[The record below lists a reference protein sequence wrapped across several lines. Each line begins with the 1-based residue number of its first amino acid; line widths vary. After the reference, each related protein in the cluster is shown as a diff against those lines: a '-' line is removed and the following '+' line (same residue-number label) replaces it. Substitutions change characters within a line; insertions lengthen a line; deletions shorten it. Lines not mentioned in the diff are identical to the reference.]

1 MQAALRSSSTNLL
14 VSFRTDL
21 CYFFTTQYWRLIN
34 GQTKMTAEK
43 WLSGMDSLELP
54 TEERI
59 REVSMKSA
67 LDPVVPSPHSRENI
81 RLLRVT
87 RPIIIGFITNC
98 IVCQEYALAPDSAP
112 RLCV

>member
-1 MQAALRSSSTNLL
+1 
-14 VSFRTDL
+14 
-21 CYFFTTQYWRLIN
+21 
-34 GQTKMTAEK
+34 MTAEK

-54 TEERI
+54 TERI
-59 REVSMKSA
+59 REVSMKPA

-98 IVCQEYALAPDSAP
+98 MVCQEYALAPDSGTAVV
-112 RLCV
+112 CVTQ